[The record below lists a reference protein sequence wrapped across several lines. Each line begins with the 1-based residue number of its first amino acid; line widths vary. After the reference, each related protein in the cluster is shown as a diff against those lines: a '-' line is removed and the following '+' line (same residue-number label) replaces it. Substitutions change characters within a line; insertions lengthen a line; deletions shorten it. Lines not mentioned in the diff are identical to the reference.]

1 MRCRF
6 LVFRIQRPRQF
17 VGQFRPR
24 VVDAPDRAAQDVMF
38 VVVPFLRPFEG
49 GDEIFRRQCR
59 RDRDDGFDN
68 QMITCPTQP

>member
-1 MRCRF
+1 
-6 LVFRIQRPRQF
+6 
-17 VGQFRPR
+17 
-24 VVDAPDRAAQDVMF
+24 MF